1 MAENKF
7 YTQQD
12 LLVACSKLPNEE
24 AESILGTMKLSDILG
39 FINNSRETDRGEWK
53 NGVSMALHKWL
64 NILNGFTRLY
74 DMLPVI
80 DNITDEQKNENV
92 CSDSACDKPIDV
104 VE

>member
-39 FINNSRETDRGEWK
+39 FINNSRETDRGSGK
-53 NGVSMALHKWL
+53 MV
-64 NILNGFTRLY
+64 
-74 DMLPVI
+74 
-80 DNITDEQKNENV
+80 
-92 CSDSACDKPIDV
+92 
-104 VE
+104 